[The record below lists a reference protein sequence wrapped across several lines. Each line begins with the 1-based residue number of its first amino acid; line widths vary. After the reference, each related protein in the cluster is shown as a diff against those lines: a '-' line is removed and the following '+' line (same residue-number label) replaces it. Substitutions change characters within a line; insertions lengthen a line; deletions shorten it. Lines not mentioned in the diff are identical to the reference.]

1 MDLLWLTALA
11 VCGLFTL
18 ILGSA
23 HFFFPALLD
32 FGQAIPREGLPL
44 RPFRLGPIHYPT
56 ERQDVYGIAWVMNH
70 AASYTLVSV
79 GVADYWLCVG
89 WERRLVSVCRSGSRV
104 GGSCAPAANS
114 ISDGDGRLV
123 DLGRICPAGPDPHR
137 GRIPMIG
144 NDRAQAVT

>member
-11 VCGLFTL
+11 VCGVFTL
-18 ILGSA
+18 ILGTA

-32 FGQAIPREGLPL
+32 FEAAIPREGPPL

-79 GVADYWLCVG
+79 GVADLLAVRWLGTSVG
-89 WERRLVSVCRSGSRV
+89 LGLSLWIAGWWFLRAGSQ
-104 GGSCAPAANS
+104 
-114 ISDGDGRLV
+114 LY
-123 DLGRICPAGPDPHR
+123 LGRRRGDWLILAGFALLGLIHTGAAFR
-137 GRIPMIG
+137 
-144 NDRAQAVT
+144 